1 MQTPAN
7 EPYVA
12 CVRVQP
18 EVDTVDNS
26 MLDSTVEE
34 HQDSEDQKFVD
45 TDPDNSVTVNADNQ
59 L

>member
-1 MQTPAN
+1 M
-7 EPYVA
+7 A

-45 TDPDNSVTVNADNQ
+45 TDPDNFVTVNADNQ